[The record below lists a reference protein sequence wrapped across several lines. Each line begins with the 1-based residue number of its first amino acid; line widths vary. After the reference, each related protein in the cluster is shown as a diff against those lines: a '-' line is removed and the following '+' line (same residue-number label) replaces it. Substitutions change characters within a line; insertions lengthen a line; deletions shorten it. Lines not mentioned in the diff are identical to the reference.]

1 MNYILVSAVH
11 HPDAAVQTSCENLN
25 TIFSKYGLKMM
36 HTSYAT
42 ESALIDSMLQDLT
55 ATDLQ
60 ADITAVSGC
69 AAIIAELQTT
79 QDDFKTAHFSWEEKK
94 AQEELSMCATDVKK
108 EVVSTINEKIV
119 LYLNAMQQVNH
130 KVYGEL
136 AQTIEQIIND
146 NNEAV
151 KTRSRKEDMEPELSI
166 DE

>member
-1 MNYILVSAVH
+1 ML
-11 HPDAAVQTSCENLN
+11 TSM
-25 TIFSKYGLKMM
+25 Y
-36 HTSYAT
+36 
-42 ESALIDSMLQDLT
+42 
-55 ATDLQ
+55 
-60 ADITAVSGC
+60 
-69 AAIIAELQTT
+69 
-79 QDDFKTAHFSWEEKK
+79 
-94 AQEELSMCATDVKK
+94 ATDVKK